1 MSRQYEMNWVIMGAM
16 MISVLL
22 AMSFVGLVPSET
34 LAQASNT
41 TTGTGAANATG
52 TAGGGGETT
61 VVMPLGSSAATSG
74 AGYEPATINVTPGA
88 TVIWDNK
95 DNALHTATS
104 GNPDTATPDG
114 KFDTGL
120 VGANQPSKP
129 VTMPAAPGEYTYF
142 CTLHPFLVGT
152 VTVQ

>member
-1 MSRQYEMNWVIMGAM
+1 MSRQYKMNWIVMGTT
-16 MISVLL
+16 MISILMG
-22 AMSFVGLVPSET
+22 MSFVGLVPSET
-34 LAQASNT
+34 LAQASNAT
-41 TTGTGAANATG
+41 TATGDTNATS
-52 TAGGGGETT
+52 AGGGGGENT

-74 AGYEPATINVTPGA
+74 EGYEPATITVSPGA
-88 TVIWDNK
+88 TVVWDNQ

-129 VTMPAAPGEYTYF
+129 VTMPSEPGEITYF

>member
-1 MSRQYEMNWVIMGAM
+1 MSRQQKLNWIAMGAT
-16 MISVLL
+16 MIPILL
-22 AMSFVGLVPSET
+22 AISFVGLVPSET

-41 TTGTGAANATG
+41 TAATGAANATG
-52 TAGGGGETT
+52 AGGGGGETT
-61 VVMPLGSSAATSG
+61 VVMPLGSSSATG
-74 AGYEPATINVTPGA
+74 GKGYEPVDITVSPGA
-88 TVIWDNK
+88 TVIWDNQ

-129 VTMPAAPGEYTYF
+129 VTMPTEPGQITYF